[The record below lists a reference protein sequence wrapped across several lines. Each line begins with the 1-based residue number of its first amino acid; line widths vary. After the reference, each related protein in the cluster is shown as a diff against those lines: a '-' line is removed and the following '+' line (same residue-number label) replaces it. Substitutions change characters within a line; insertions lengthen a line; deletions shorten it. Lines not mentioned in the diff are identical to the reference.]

1 MKLAIKMAEKGAQT
15 GEVPVGAVLVSP
27 EGHILALAHN
37 EPIAFNDPTAHAEIV
52 AIRRASKIMKN
63 YRLLGCSIY
72 VTLEPCVMCYGA
84 IVHARIKKLFFGAYD
99 PKTGAESVFGLF
111 SSPFFNHRVETHGGL
126 FKEECEKLLKDFFE
140 TRRCKSS

>member
-1 MKLAIKMAEKGAQT
+1 MKLAIKMAEKGALM
-15 GEVPVGAVLVSP
+15 GEVPVGAVLLSP
-27 EGHILALAHN
+27 DGHILALAHN
-37 EPIAFNDPTAHAEIV
+37 EPIALSDPTAHAEIV
-52 AIRRASKIMKN
+52 AIRRAAQIVKN
-63 YRLLGCSIY
+63 YRLSGCSIY

-126 FKEECEKLLKDFFE
+126 LKEECEKLLRDFFE
-140 TRRCKSS
+140 ARRSRSG